1 MAKISRDDVLK
12 LAKLSKLSLSEDE
25 IVKFQKELSDI
36 LGYVEQLSGVDT
48 TGLSETSQVTGL
60 ENVTRK
66 DKVIDYSTSV
76 DELMKNAPDKKDG
89 QFKVKRVLG

>member
-36 LGYVEQLSGVDT
+36 LGYVEQLSSVDT

-66 DKVIDYSTSV
+66 DEVIDYGTTV

-89 QFKVKRVLG
+89 LFKVKRVLG